1 MIGSGRPKRE
11 QRSVYE
17 LQRLFDL
24 LFLWGRLKSWLLL
37 LGLAAGYLLVTD
49 KNLSDWRY
57 EMCFRPATASNGMIA
72 CPMCG
77 HENSLDADVCEECGF
92 AAAAG
97 AGAPAAPG
105 APKAPSVP
113 MAPMVPKAPGAPQA

>member
-1 MIGSGRPKRE
+1 
-11 QRSVYE
+11 
-17 LQRLFDL
+17 
-24 LFLWGRLKSWLLL
+24 
-37 LGLAAGYLLVTD
+37 
-49 KNLSDWRY
+49 
-57 EMCFRPATASNGMIA
+57 MCFRPATASNGMIA

-77 HENSLDADVCEECGF
+77 HENPLDADVGEECGF